1 MRPFLTLAVVLAS
14 ACSFYAPVVPDC
26 TVTCGAAQ
34 ECPSGFTCRGTFCR
48 PSTAGCPAGA
58 ACRPAQGP
66 TEDCECRAGSTRA
79 CGTDEGECSAGTQA
93 CSTQG
98 RWGAC
103 EGETAPVPEA
113 CDGKD
118 NDCDGLVDMGPL
130 KTILTDNTGPFEGFW
145 RLHGHDGGYTL
156 VTPLAIED
164 GGARYHALF
173 YDEQLEPRGRSAPI
187 VEGSWRRMDSVAEG
201 ATIYAA
207 YSFGDAVRV
216 SRITAEGVVSQLGE
230 FPDAGYDGRMYMGA
244 GPRGLVTTWRTV
256 DLTARVARWARQ
268 GGVPRVYDL
277 PALPEGTLWWL
288 DATTDGQYVVLEAEL
303 PDGGYMD
310 AVQDIDKPAPET
322 TNAPYYRSAKFMTRR
337 SGQVVHLDILDLE
350 GATKVVFYRDYKT
363 QAADAYM
370 EVEQDG
376 RWHDID
382 FVLDDAENLVAA
394 YVNDESQQMVLA
406 RIEGTSS
413 TDQQVTRKVLAG
425 VTVPV
430 TSASGNV
437 RVAKVPGDPMF
448 GLAWSTRQQV
458 FARRVCAP

>member
-1 MRPFLTLAVVLAS
+1 MRSLLTFALLLGAS
-14 ACSFYAPVVPDC
+14 ACFYAPVVSDC
-26 TVTCGAAQ
+26 TITCGEGGA
-34 ECPSGFTCRGTFCR
+34 CPDGFACRGTFCR
-48 PSTAGCPAGA
+48 PSRFSCPAGS
-58 ACRPAQGP
+58 ACRPVPLP
-66 TEDCECRAGSTRA
+66 TEDCECRAASTRA
-79 CGTDEGECSAGTQA
+79 CGTDEGECSAGTQT
-93 CSTQG
+93 CSARGT
-98 RWGAC
+98 WGAC
-103 EGETAPVPEA
+103 EGGQGPAAEL

-130 KTILTDNTGPFEGFW
+130 RTLLVDNTGPFEGFW
-145 RLHGHDGGYTL
+145 RLHGHDGGFTM
-156 VTPLAIED
+156 VTPLALED
-164 GGARYHALF
+164 GGASYHALF
-173 YDEQLEPRGRSAPI
+173 FDEQLVARGQSAPI
-187 VEGSWRRMDSVAEG
+187 VEGYWRRMDSVAEG

-207 YSFGDAVRV
+207 YSFDDDVRV
-216 SRITAEGVVSQLGE
+216 SRITAEGVVSQLGA
-230 FPDAGYDGRMYMGA
+230 FPDAGYDGRMYMGV
-244 GPRGLVTTWRTV
+244 GPRGLVTTWYTL
-256 DLTARVARWARQ
+256 DQTARVARWSRQ

-303 PDGGYMD
+303 PDGGYLD

-322 TNAPYYRSAKFMTRR
+322 TSAPYYRTAKFMTRR

-363 QAADAYM
+363 QPADAYM

-382 FVLDDAENLVAA
+382 FVLDERENLIAA
-394 YVNDESQQMVLA
+394 YVNDETQQMVLA

-458 FARRVCAP
+458 FGRRVCAP